1 MSLFFVRGGWAT
13 PSQSTRPQV
22 VRLSIALVALVV
34 SGFAG
39 GPAQAGIIFTDG
51 FEDGKLFGD
60 PASGYGGRL
69 ASIVAT
75 NPRTGSN
82 ALLLDSKEGALY
94 TLPDTYQEGSYT
106 VSMYVRR
113 DSASAAFLS
122 YLTYGTTGG
131 YSNSNPNLGGGFYV
145 EEPQLPLG
153 SYTPISWVA
162 VIGAGDAAI
171 GKNIQ
176 LLVEES
182 RLFTVQGQTAVRV
195 DDLSIDFVPANA
207 AAVPEPTSVA
217 ILGLGALGMAY
228 RVRRKTRA

>member
-1 MSLFFVRGGWAT
+1 MSLFFVRGGRVT
-13 PSQSTRPQV
+13 PSQSTRRLV
-22 VRLSIALVALVV
+22 VRLSIAVVALVV
-34 SGFAG
+34 SGLAG
-39 GPAQAGIIFTDG
+39 GSAQAGIIFTDG
-51 FEDGKLFGD
+51 FEGGKLFGD
-60 PASGYGGRL
+60 PTSGYGGRL
-69 ASIVAT
+69 TSIVAT

-82 ALLLDSKEGALY
+82 ALLIDSKEGALY
-94 TLPDTYQEGSYT
+94 TLPDTFQEGTYT

-113 DSASAAFLS
+113 DSGFGTFLS

-145 EEPQLPLG
+145 EEGQLPLG

-162 VIGAGDAAI
+162 VVGAGDAAI

-176 LLVEES
+176 VLVEQS
-182 RLFTVQGQTAVRV
+182 RLFTVEGQTAIRV

-228 RVRRKTRA
+228 RVRRKNRP